1 MEETEMTEQELIR
14 GGLQNI
20 PQIVYLDFDG
30 AETVYRN
37 TDLNISI
44 NVEVEDS
51 SFSREEQQFI
61 LNQLSEKYS
70 DSLISFT
77 TEMPVEGPY
86 STIFI
91 GTTDAF
97 AQFEDFQGIAET
109 IDKDNRIKDDDAFVF
124 ADSRT
129 DLDTAVSIIEHELG
143 HIVFGEHIV

>member
-51 SFSREEQQFI
+51 SFSRDEQQFI
-61 LNQLSEKYS
+61 LNRQ
-70 DSLISFT
+70 I
-77 TEMPVEGPY
+77 TEL
-86 STIFI
+86 F
-91 GTTDAF
+91 
-97 AQFEDFQGIAET
+97 
-109 IDKDNRIKDDDAFVF
+109 
-124 ADSRT
+124 RT
-129 DLDTAVSIIEHELG
+129 SQ
-143 HIVFGEHIV
+143 

>member
-1 MEETEMTEQELIR
+1 MEETEITEQELIR

-61 LNQLSEKYS
+61 LNRQ
-70 DSLISFT
+70 I
-77 TEMPVEGPY
+77 TER
-86 STIFI
+86 F
-91 GTTDAF
+91 
-97 AQFEDFQGIAET
+97 
-109 IDKDNRIKDDDAFVF
+109 
-124 ADSRT
+124 RT
-129 DLDTAVSIIEHELG
+129 SQ
-143 HIVFGEHIV
+143 

>member
-61 LNQLSEKYS
+61 LNRQ
-70 DSLISFT
+70 I
-77 TEMPVEGPY
+77 TEL
-86 STIFI
+86 F
-91 GTTDAF
+91 
-97 AQFEDFQGIAET
+97 
-109 IDKDNRIKDDDAFVF
+109 
-124 ADSRT
+124 RT
-129 DLDTAVSIIEHELG
+129 LQ
-143 HIVFGEHIV
+143 

>member
-61 LNQLSEKYS
+61 LNRQ
-70 DSLISFT
+70 I
-77 TEMPVEGPY
+77 TEL
-86 STIFI
+86 F
-91 GTTDAF
+91 
-97 AQFEDFQGIAET
+97 
-109 IDKDNRIKDDDAFVF
+109 
-124 ADSRT
+124 RT
-129 DLDTAVSIIEHELG
+129 SQ
-143 HIVFGEHIV
+143 

>member
-61 LNQLSEKYS
+61 LNRQ
-70 DSLISFT
+70 I
-77 TEMPVEGPY
+77 TER
-86 STIFI
+86 F
-91 GTTDAF
+91 
-97 AQFEDFQGIAET
+97 
-109 IDKDNRIKDDDAFVF
+109 
-124 ADSRT
+124 RT
-129 DLDTAVSIIEHELG
+129 SQ
-143 HIVFGEHIV
+143 